1 MHDARLRYPVALT
14 RAVWLDCVQ
23 WNDEEAEKTGA
34 IQDEDGRLF
43 DVLTM
48 ARVALSRVSGAQA
61 VATVHRVPRGIPYDE
76 DTADDIPLVY
86 LLVTVEQDDDGDPC
100 ITISQLNED

>member
-1 MHDARLRYPVALT
+1 MAGL
-14 RAVWLDCVQ
+14 RAV
-23 WNDEEAEKTGA
+23 ERRGGG
-34 IQDEDGRLF
+34 EDRRDPGRGRPLF